1 MWNAVPRGSFARSK
15 LTQQLKRPLLWW
27 QSINSFPSMGSNRI
41 VTGSSAGCSILSRI
55 GFSLLDGKIRSEV
68 GDLSLYW
75 VRSEALLTKSNIDV
89 DVGAVLFSLV
99 ESSSAALGFL
109 STLPKANSSRS
120 RWRS

>member
-1 MWNAVPRGSFARSK
+1 M
-15 LTQQLKRPLLWW
+15 
-27 QSINSFPSMGSNRI
+27 
-41 VTGSSAGCSILSRI
+41 
-55 GFSLLDGKIRSEV
+55 DGKIRSEV